1 MAIQTIIYHY
11 SVQDGLNHFLVT
23 KTRNKLRFSKHKIIH
38 AESLKFY
45 DTHIQ
50 ARIQKYFKGGF
61 ISTHVHIKTRQTCN
75 YFSLLSFQEDCLL
88 FLAFLIFEI
97 WKGGD
102 CNPCNPSSRS
112 ANDIYKHNWL
122 PLLKRK
128 DL

>member
-50 ARIQKYFKGGF
+50 ARIQKFFKGGGGVD
-61 ISTHVHIKTRQTCN
+61 INGCTHQN
-75 YFSLLSFQEDCLL
+75 
-88 FLAFLIFEI
+88 
-97 WKGGD
+97 
-102 CNPCNPSSRS
+102 
-112 ANDIYKHNWL
+112 
-122 PLLKRK
+122 
-128 DL
+128 